1 MRIEIIIFLITA
13 GLMANLYTEG
23 KYTKLV
29 MANKKY
35 YQMAGIAVGGFIVY
49 WLMKKKSSKRWSN
62 DSSIE

>member
-29 MANKKY
+29 MAHKKY
-35 YQMAGIAVGGFIVY
+35 YQMAGIALGGFIVY
-49 WLMKKKSSKRWSN
+49 WLMKKNPVNAGQMILASN
-62 DSSIE
+62 